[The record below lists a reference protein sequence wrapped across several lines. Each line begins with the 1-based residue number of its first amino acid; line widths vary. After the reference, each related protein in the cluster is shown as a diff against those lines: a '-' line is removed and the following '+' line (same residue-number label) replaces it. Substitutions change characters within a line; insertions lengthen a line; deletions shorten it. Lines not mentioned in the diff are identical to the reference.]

1 MQFMLLMIPKG
12 YESAKPGTVP
22 DAERVAEMMKFNQ
35 ALKDA
40 GVLVTLNGLH
50 PVLAGARVSFTGGS
64 PSVIDGPF
72 VDTKEVLGGYWVIR
86 VKSKDEAIEWAK
98 RCPATGNE
106 TIEIRQIQEME
117 DFPADVQKA
126 AEGFTALQHAAAGQY
141 VDGFVVPV
149 PKAKV
154 EDYRRVAAN
163 AGNVWREHGALAF
176 VECLADDVK
185 PGKLTSFP
193 QAVNLEP
200 DETVVFSYIVYP
212 SRAERDRINALV
224 MKDPRIDMD
233 PAHMPFDGKRMIWG
247 GFTFSSKRNGGSAM
261 KYVCLGYIDQS
272 LWDRVPETERNAVMD
287 GCFAYDDEL
296 RRGGHFAGGEALQ
309 DPRNATTLRFRDGAV
324 TVTDGPFAETKE
336 QIGGILFLEA
346 RDLNEAIQL
355 ISRHPGVRVGPFEIR
370 AVDDLGEMI
379 RASEARRNEA

>member
-12 YESAKPGTVP
+12 YETAKPGTVP
-22 DAERVAEMMKFNQ
+22 DAERVAQMMKFNQ

-50 PVLAGARVSFTGGS
+50 PVSAGARVSFAGGK
-64 PSVIDGPF
+64 PSVVDGPF

-126 AEGFTALQHAAAGQY
+126 AEGFAGLQHAAAGQY

-185 PGKLTSFP
+185 PGKWTSFP

-247 GFTFSSKRNGGSAM
+247 GFN
-261 KYVCLGYIDQS
+261 VL
-272 LWDRVPETERNAVMD
+272 V
-287 GCFAYDDEL
+287 
-296 RRGGHFAGGEALQ
+296 EA
-309 DPRNATTLRFRDGAV
+309 
-324 TVTDGPFAETKE
+324 
-336 QIGGILFLEA
+336 
-346 RDLNEAIQL
+346 
-355 ISRHPGVRVGPFEIR
+355 
-370 AVDDLGEMI
+370 
-379 RASEARRNEA
+379 